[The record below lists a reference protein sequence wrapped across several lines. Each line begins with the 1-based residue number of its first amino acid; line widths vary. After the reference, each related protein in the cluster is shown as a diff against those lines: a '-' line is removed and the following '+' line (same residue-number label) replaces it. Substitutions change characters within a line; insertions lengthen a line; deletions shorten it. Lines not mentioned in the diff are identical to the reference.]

1 MDANVV
7 IIHLHNS
14 FNLKVNILDIHE
26 SKTDHQMQ
34 LCSRLLLRVR
44 GQEFPPGTTMTPPAT
59 LKGNKKKNNKM
70 RFQPLTGSFWVLK
83 KICKNRRLGNRVRK
97 AVLGYN

>member
-1 MDANVV
+1 MDASVV

-59 LKGNKKKNNKM
+59 LKGNKKNNKM
-70 RFQPLTGSFWVLK
+70 RFSH
-83 KICKNRRLGNRVRK
+83 
-97 AVLGYN
+97 